1 MASITSSPIRKQV
14 DRLFRQLH
22 ARRNDL
28 CRNPVT
34 GLEFQWGVDSI
45 SEQKLEACRA
55 LVAREWHAQASPGAP
70 VLPVDALEIDAMK
83 SGGGEKHLFGYYA
96 QSIHC
101 RGYSVSGHPPW
112 ETYAR
117 GVLASPYAPNF
128 LSQDAQL
135 MKRFPPRH
143 MPGLTPY
150 LTWEPPKLHAIT
162 MQHYTFYLQNLEAGH
177 RSNAPD
183 W

>member
-1 MASITSSPIRKQV
+1 MTTTSSSIRKQV
-14 DRLFRQLH
+14 GRLFRQLH
-22 ARRNDL
+22 ARRYDA

-34 GLEFQWGVDSI
+34 GLTFQWGVDSI

-55 LVAREWHAQASPGAP
+55 LVAREWHAQASPMAP

-83 SGGGEKHLFGYYA
+83 SGGGERHLFAYYA

-101 RGYSVSGHPPW
+101 RGYSVSGYPSW

-117 GVLASPYAPNF
+117 GVLASPYAPDF
-128 LSQDAQL
+128 LTQDAEL
-135 MKRFPPRH
+135 LTRFPPRR
-143 MPGLTPY
+143 MRGLTPY
-150 LTWEPPKLHAIT
+150 LTWEPPKQHAIT
-162 MQHYTFYLQNLEAGH
+162 MQHYTFSLQTAEAGYD
-177 RSNAPD
+177 APD